1 MTASLFYEQKYD
13 WSTQKI
19 SEAYEIHRPKEVR
32 RAKRFINDVIK
43 LPNYKQDELYEFL
56 FYTACKVQEK
66 MRKEK
71 ELAEWLEKLYRRWM
85 RYNGLERD
93 LVEQMIGV

>member
-13 WSTQKI
+13 WTTQPI
-19 SEAYEIHRPKEVR
+19 NELYEVHIPKEVK
-32 RAKRFINDVIK
+32 RARRFISDVTK
-43 LPNYKQDELYEFL
+43 LPDYKQDELYEFL
-56 FYTACKVQEK
+56 FHTACKVQEK
-66 MRKEK
+66 MRKDK
-71 ELAEWLEKLYRRWM
+71 ELAEWLEKLYFRWM

>member
-1 MTASLFYEQKYD
+1 MTDSLFYEQKYD
-13 WSTQKI
+13 WSMQPI
-19 SEAYEIHRPKEVR
+19 SELFEIHRPKEVK
-32 RAKRFINDVIK
+32 RARRFISDVSK
-43 LPNYKQDELYEFL
+43 LPHYKQDELYEFL
-56 FYTACKVQEK
+56 FHTTCMVQEK

-71 ELAEWLEKLYRRWM
+71 ELTEWLEKLYQRWK